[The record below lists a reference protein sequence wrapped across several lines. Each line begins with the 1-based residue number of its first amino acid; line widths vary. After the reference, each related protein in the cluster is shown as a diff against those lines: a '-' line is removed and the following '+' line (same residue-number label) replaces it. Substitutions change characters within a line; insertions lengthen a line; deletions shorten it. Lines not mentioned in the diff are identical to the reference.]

1 MVASTFAAWM
11 FITAFVPGQ
20 AASNRRPTTVQ
31 ERAVDMAALVGGE
44 RLFGMVFGPPSHGEL
59 PFVVRREWL
68 RKHAPNV
75 YRKTVAGEDERRREA
90 IEQLHDRL
98 AAWRERR
105 GEPKLL
111 TSFLDRSLAET
122 KARLAAFDAKQQP
135 HEPAQLLL
143 VSIPVVQIRKQ
154 YQQPQ
159 ETRRI
164 LALAWEERLDEPEE
178 APVSEL
184 VEQLKQ
190 KKIDPAQAQPDL
202 SDRLDA
208 LPLDDRQ
215 WAAKMALAEYAI
227 LGKPRYQGAG
237 GMLVREDSGED
248 RPPLGELIA
257 GMMKSQL
264 EGALGD
270 LLNPAGDLLN
280 PAGGAAN
287 SNENKLNE
295 AIGKATR
302 ECDADGTTGVRIT
315 DLDQDLARR
324 QVTVK
329 DAFWAKLPDGA
340 WQPIWQVSSTI
351 DASKPRP
358 NEEDALKQDPQ
369 IAEALKLVKS
379 LGLDVD
385 PDLLRTAM
393 RSGAATQEALQ
404 VVDRQFADYLLANTR
419 RLDGPPLVVPE
430 AAPGQP
436 RR

>member
-1 MVASTFAAWM
+1 MGATTFAAWM
-11 FITAFVPGQ
+11 LIVAAVPGQ
-20 AASNRRPTTVQ
+20 AAASRRPTTVQ

-44 RLFGMVFGPPSHGEL
+44 RLFGMLFGPPRQGEL

-75 YRKTVAGEDERRREA
+75 YRKTVAGEDERRRMA
-90 IEQLHDRL
+90 IEQLRDRL

-105 GEPKLL
+105 SEPKLL
-111 TSFLDRSLAET
+111 TSFLDRSLEET
-122 KARLAAFDAKQQP
+122 KARLAAFDAKQEP

-154 YQQPQ
+154 YQQSP

-164 LALAWEERLDEPEE
+164 LALAWEERLDDPEE
-178 APVSEL
+178 ASAAAL
-184 VEQLKQ
+184 VERLKE
-190 KKIDPAQAQPDL
+190 KKIEPAQAQPDL

-237 GMLVREDSGED
+237 GMLVREDSGQD

-257 GMMKSQL
+257 GMAKSQL

-270 LLNPAGDLLN
+270 LLNPAGGVAK
-280 PAGGAAN
+280 P
-287 SNENKLNE
+287 NENKPNE
-295 AIGKATR
+295 AIDKATR
-302 ECDADGTTGVRIT
+302 ECDAEGTTGVRIT
-315 DLDQDLARR
+315 NLDQDLTRR
-324 QVTVK
+324 QVTVR
-329 DAFWAKLPDGA
+329 DAFWAKMPDGA
-340 WQPIWQVSSTI
+340 WQAIWQASSTI

-369 IAEALKLVKS
+369 VAEALKLVKS
-379 LGLDVD
+379 LGLDLD

-393 RSGAATQEALQ
+393 RSGAATQEALAN
-404 VVDRQFADYLLANTR
+404 VDRQFADFLLANTR

-430 AAPGQP
+430 AAAQQQGQ
-436 RR
+436 

>member
-1 MVASTFAAWM
+1 MGASTFAAWM
-11 FITAFVPGQ
+11 LVIAAVPSQ
-20 AASNRRPTTVQ
+20 APSNRRPTTVQ

-44 RLFGMVFGPPSHGEL
+44 RLFGMVFGPPSDGEL

-75 YRKTVAGEDERRREA
+75 YRKTVAGEDERRRQA
-90 IEQLHDRL
+90 IEQLRDRL

-105 GEPKLL
+105 SKPKLL
-111 TSFLDRSLAET
+111 TSFLDRSLEEAKT
-122 KARLAAFDAKQQP
+122 RLAAFDAKEQP

-178 APVSEL
+178 APVAEL
-184 VEQLKQ
+184 VERLKQ
-190 KKIDPAQAQPDL
+190 KKIDPAQSQPDL
-202 SDRLDA
+202 SDRLDS

-237 GMLVREDSGED
+237 GMLVRADSGED
-248 RPPLGELIA
+248 RPPLGDLIA
-257 GMMKSQL
+257 GTLKSQL

-270 LLNPAGDLLN
+270 LLNPAG
-280 PAGGAAN
+280 GAAK
-287 SNENKLNE
+287 SNENKLNA

-302 ECDADGTTGVRIT
+302 ECDAEKATGVRIT

-324 QVTVK
+324 QVTVR

-340 WQPIWQVSSTI
+340 WQPIWQASSTI

-385 PDLLRTAM
+385 DDLLRTAM

-404 VVDRQFADYLLANTR
+404 VVDRQFADFLLANTR
-419 RLDGPPLVVPE
+419 RLDGPPLAVPE
-430 AAPGQP
+430 AQQP
-436 RR
+436 KR